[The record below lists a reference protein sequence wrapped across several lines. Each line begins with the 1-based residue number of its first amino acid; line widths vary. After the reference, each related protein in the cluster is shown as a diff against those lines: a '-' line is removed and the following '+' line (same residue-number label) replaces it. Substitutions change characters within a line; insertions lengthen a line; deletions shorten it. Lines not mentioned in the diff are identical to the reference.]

1 MQFLR
6 YRIIAMLGL
15 TAGLIACAKTE
26 DAGPVAQNSPATQPA
41 SVQANASTPAAPT
54 ASMLKIDRSQ
64 QWFPPARLHLTTKN
78 GMVVARLY
86 SDDPRDTLTGKEIV
100 NSYDIEMEL
109 PDISDPSQITQ
120 TVWRN
125 HSESM
130 EMQDSHFGI
139 FLPGQ
144 SEVLQPMDVTANFE
158 QDGSHLKVRL
168 SGTFALYKT
177 TTFSDQMTHA
187 MPQMVLVGGALDAS
201 VN

>member
-6 YRIIAMLGL
+6 YRIIVILGL
-15 TAGLIACAKTE
+15 AAGLTACAKTQ
-26 DAGPVAQNSPATQPA
+26 DTGPVAQNPPATQPA
-41 SVQANASTPAAPT
+41 SNVPASASAANAPS
-54 ASMLKIDRSQ
+54 ASMLKIDRAQ

-78 GMVVARLY
+78 GIVVARLY

-100 NSYDIEMEL
+100 NSYDIEMQL
-109 PDISDPSQITQ
+109 PDISDPEQITQ

-125 HSESM
+125 HSGSM

-168 SGTFALYKT
+168 SGK
-177 TTFSDQMTHA
+177 FS
-187 MPQMVLVGGALDAS
+187 
-201 VN
+201 